1 MRGGVVLIY
10 STDGR
15 ANVPLDERSA
25 ADPVEKRAQAKDD
38 ARLLAIR

>member
-25 ADPVEKRAQAKDD
+25 ADPVAQAKDD